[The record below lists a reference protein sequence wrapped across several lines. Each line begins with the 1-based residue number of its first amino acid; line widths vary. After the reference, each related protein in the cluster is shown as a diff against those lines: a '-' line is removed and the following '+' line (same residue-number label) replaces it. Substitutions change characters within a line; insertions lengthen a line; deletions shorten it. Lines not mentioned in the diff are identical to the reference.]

1 MVSVTAKKTAR
12 TAPFKISPS
21 LILAAYGLTIFLSAG
36 LLFAVQPLFTKIV
49 LPFLGGAPSV
59 WSVAMVFFQAML
71 LAGYLYAHLLTKKLP
86 GAPSIAIHIL
96 VMIAATVF
104 LPLSMAAGWGR
115 PPASGAEF
123 WLIGLFL
130 VSIGLPFFAL
140 SANAPLLQ
148 AWFARTGHP
157 SAKDPYF
164 LYAASNVGSFLAL
177 LGYPLLV
184 EPLTRLGQQ
193 TRIWSYLFYIL
204 IALIAFCSFVLLR
217 SRNTAPPSRSEA
229 RRQAAPTWRD
239 ALIWVA
245 LSAVPSAFLVAVTAH
260 ISTDV
265 ASSPLLWVIPL
276 SLYLL
281 TFVIVFQTK
290 RIIPHSL
297 FVAIQPYAILLLIAL
312 MVFDELGHIGMMIL
326 INIAA
331 FFITA
336 MVCHGELAQRRPAA
350 SHLTEFYLWMS
361 VGGMIGGISAGLI
374 APHIFNWVAE
384 YPILMIA
391 GLLCRPGLRLPQD
404 GKDWSLIGA
413 AAALLGVALLCILKL
428 GIWPALVAFN
438 GLIAIL
444 LLVTALYFKNDPFRL
459 AGLFAS
465 ALVLIYAYHWEG
477 SGQRTVR
484 SFFGVNK
491 VYENLNGQFRILMH
505 GTTIHGVQRV
515 RLPDGSPVEGR
526 PETISYFSARSPM
539 AIAFEATKQNKRGPV
554 KVATVGLGIG
564 TVACYLR
571 PEDTLDFFEIDQV
584 VVTIATDPAQFT
596 MISSCKPDSRIVL
609 GDARLTLE
617 DAPDGFYDLI
627 VMDAFTS
634 DAVPVHLL
642 TREAMALY
650 LRKLAPGGMVVSHV
664 MNRHME
670 LASVV
675 SGIAAANNAVTR
687 VMQAFEIGD
696 SSSYIYGSSVAAVA
710 RNDKDFGR
718 LLDLGNWELEPP
730 DPRQWV
736 WTDDYSNIVGAMIRH
751 YRQ

>member
-1 MVSVTAKKTAR
+1 MVSSTVKKSAR
-12 TAPFKISPS
+12 TAPLKLSPG
-21 LILAAYGLTIFLSAG
+21 LMLAAYGATIFLSAG

-71 LAGYLYAHLLTKKLP
+71 LAGYLYAHLLTKHLP
-86 GAPSIAIHIL
+86 GAPSVAVHL
-96 VMIAATVF
+96 VVMLAATVF

-115 PPASGAEF
+115 PPAMGAEF

-157 SAKDPYF
+157 SAGDPYF

-193 TRIWSYLFYIL
+193 TQVWSYLFYVL
-204 IALIAFCSFVLLR
+204 IVFIAGCGFILLR
-217 SRNTAPPSRSEA
+217 SRNAAASVSRNQKREAPPSA
-229 RRQAAPTWRD
+229 RD
-239 ALIWVA
+239 ALIWVVLA
-245 LSAVPSAFLVAVTAH
+245 AVPSAFLVAVTAH

-265 ASSPLLWVIPL
+265 ASSPLLWVVPL

-290 RIIPHSL
+290 RIFPHSW
-297 FVAIQPYAILLLIAL
+297 FVAIQPYAVLLLISVL
-312 MVFDELGHIGMMIL
+312 VFEELGHIGMMIL
-326 INIAA
+326 INVTA

-336 MVCHGELAQRRPAA
+336 MVCHGELANRRPAA
-350 SHLTEFYLWMS
+350 SHLTAFYLWMS

-374 APHIFNWVAE
+374 APHLFNWVAE

-391 GLLCRPGLRLPQD
+391 GLLCRPGIRLPEN
-404 GKDWSLIGA
+404 GREWGVIGA
-413 AAALLGVALLCILKL
+413 IAVLLGVALLCILKL
-428 GIWPALVAFN
+428 GIWPRIVAFN
-438 GLIAIL
+438 GMMGIL
-444 LLVTALYFKNDPFRL
+444 LLIGALWFRHQPLRL
-459 AGLFAS
+459 AGVFAS
-465 ALVLIYAYHWEG
+465 VLALVYAYHWEG
-477 SGQRTVR
+477 SGQTLVR

-491 VYENLNGQFRILMH
+491 VYENADGRFRILMH

-515 RLPDGSPVEGR
+515 RNPDGSPVEGR
-526 PETISYFSARSPM
+526 PETISYFSSRSPM
-539 AIAFEATKQNKRGPV
+539 AIVFEATKQNRKRPV
-554 KVATVGLGIG
+554 KVAVVGLGIG
-564 TVACYLR
+564 TVACYMR
-571 PEDTLDFFEIDQV
+571 AEDTLDFFEIDQAV
-584 VVTIATDPAQFT
+584 VKIATDPKQFS
-596 MISSCKPDSRIVL
+596 MIEKCKPDSRIVL
-609 GDARLTLE
+609 GDARLTLQ
-617 DAPDGFYDLI
+617 DTPDSYYDLI

-650 LRKLAPGGMVVSHV
+650 LKKLAPGGMVVSHV

-675 SGIAAANNAVTR
+675 AGVAAANNAVTR
-687 VMQAFEIGD
+687 VMQAFEINEPG
-696 SSSYIYGSSVAAVA
+696 SYIYGSSVAAVA

-736 WTDDYSNIVGAMIRH
+736 WTDDYSNIVGAMLRH